1 MSQVHEKES
10 NKSHKLKDSEFFK
23 ETIVTLADLNSPS
36 CLEANDV
43 YQQVSQIVHQNFEIK
58 ASSRSYSNQD
68 IFDVVLA
75 AANRNISIEQACK
88 DLKDAPSP
96 NTVRNLIKDTLPEE
110 VRGLEAQLNDAI
122 RDNLPKN
129 LFKTHLSCAIDITE
143 INYYGDRA
151 DESVRGGKAQNGTTK
166 FHCYAT
172 LYVTK
177 KNRRYTLAITL
188 MDKDEKV
195 LDVLRRLLVEADDI
209 GLKIKRLL
217 LDRGFDNNAVIR
229 YLQSLDFPCLVPLV
243 RRGKKVR
250 NLLNTRKSYETELS
264 RSSDKYGEVK
274 FKVYVACKYSK
285 GRYGKQGIQT
295 FAYIVTGRL
304 NMPPLQAYEEYRR
317 RFGIES
323 SYRMVNKVRIKT
335 CTKLAMI
342 RLFYMGLGFMLLNL
356 WTYLKW
362 VYLHLRQRGPR
373 VVLRELFTLA
383 TFSIW
388 LWEVVKDRLGLR
400 KSIPLPVCI

>member
-1 MSQVHEKES
+1 M
-10 NKSHKLKDSEFFK
+10 
-23 ETIVTLADLNSPS
+23 TLENLNSPS

-43 YQQVSQIVHQNFEIK
+43 HQQASQVIDQNFDFDY
-58 ASSRSYSNQD
+58 SGSSYSTQD
-68 IFDVVLA
+68 IADVILA
-75 AANRNISIEQACK
+75 AATRNISIEQACK

-96 NTVRNLIKDTLPEE
+96 NTVRNFIKDALPEE
-110 VRGLEAQLNDAI
+110 TRHLEGQLNDAM
-122 RDNLPKN
+122 RDNLPEN
-129 LFKTHLSCAIDITE
+129 LFKTPLHCAIDITE

-151 DESVRGGKAQNGTTK
+151 DESVRGGKAQKGTTK

-172 LYVTK
+172 LYVIK

-195 LDVLRRLLVEADDI
+195 LDVLKRLLAEADDI

-217 LDRGFDNNAVIR
+217 LDRGFDNNGVIQ
-229 YLQSLDFPCLVPLV
+229 YLQSLDFPCVVPLV
-243 RRGKKVR
+243 RRGQKVR
-250 NLLNTRKSYETELS
+250 DLLNTKQSYETEFS
-264 RSSDKYGEVK
+264 RNSDKYGEVK

-295 FAYIVTGRL
+295 FAYIVTGKL
-304 NMPPLQAYEEYRR
+304 KMPPLQVYEEYRK

-323 SYRMVNKVRIKT
+323 SYRMVSKVRIRT
-335 CTKLAMI
+335 CTKLAI
-342 RLFYMGLGFMLLNL
+342 VRLFYMGLGFILLNL

-362 VYLHLRQRGPR
+362 AYLHLRQRGPR
-373 VVLRELFTLA
+373 VVLCELFPLE

-388 LWEVVKDRLGLR
+388 LWEVVKQRLGLR
-400 KSIPLPVCI
+400 DSIPLPVRV